1 LDKTVRSNSSLSPP
15 RFNTNQKDKLFLN
28 LKNTKDKGINA
39 EIVTDRFNYCINDYY
54 KINNDDK
61 NVNT

>member
-1 LDKTVRSNSSLSPP
+1 VVFVLLAFR
-15 RFNTNQKDKLFLN
+15 LFLN
-28 LKNTKDKGINA
+28 LKNTKEKGINA